1 VTAPRRTLAG
11 YLLVPRR
18 AEAVVKVWLV
28 VLTALY
34 ARLALARGSPGPLA
48 FTADLLVATVVL
60 EALVYQARYTLND
73 LLGVR
78 ADRHHPGKAGRRLPA
93 GPGGRVTRGVVT
105 AVLAGVVV
113 RLALAAA
120 TVRWVAA
127 PGLRGVLLAGSV
139 AVLVVAV
146 PYDALRVASA
156 ARARAAV
163 AAGAGPHDLLRTGPA
178 AVTLFVLV
186 GAGYAVR
193 ATVGLA
199 VGAPGRVPG
208 FLLALGGG
216 CFAAFGS
223 MFVTMTWAVDA
234 LNLLGRAARPSSGPP
249 TWPMTRSLA
258 DYPHLGPLL
267 GEIARERRGRPPVLR
282 VADAWADG
290 AAAPPGGGPGG
301 RDLLRLRPLAGL
313 GGLTWWNATF
323 VGAFT
328 AAAGLGA
335 AIVDG
340 AAARPSTAAVAAVG
354 TVGALAVVRTGRVWA
369 LAGAISAVGAGG
381 AIAAGVAGNAASWA
395 AGAFPAACLGA
406 TYLAFR
412 ATTPAAVRFDP
423 IDLLGPPAP
432 SPGRAARP

>member
-1 VTAPRRTLAG
+1 MTAPRRTLAG

-34 ARLALARGSPGPLA
+34 ARLALVDGTPGGVHGTPGAPA
-48 FTADLLVATVVL
+48 FAVDLLVTTAVL
-60 EALVYQARYTLND
+60 EGLVYQARYALND

-93 GPGGRVTRGVVT
+93 GPDGRATHGVVA

-113 RLALAAA
+113 RLVLAAVA
-120 TVRWVAA
+120 VRWVAA
-127 PGLRGVLLAGSV
+127 PHLRGVLLAGCV

-163 AAGAGPHDLLRTGPA
+163 AAGAGPRDLLRPGPA
-178 AVTLFVLV
+178 AVALFVLV
-186 GAGYAVR
+186 GSGYAVR
-193 ATVGLA
+193 AIVGLA
-199 VGAPGRVPG
+199 VGAPGHLPG
-208 FLLALGGG
+208 LLIAVGGG

-234 LNLLGRAARPSSGPP
+234 LNLLGPATRPPSGPA
-249 TWPMTRSLA
+249 TWPVTRSLA

-267 GEIARERRGRPPVLR
+267 GEIARGPSAVLR
-282 VADAWADG
+282 VADVWADG
-290 AAAPPGGGPGG
+290 EGASGG
-301 RDLLRLRPLAGL
+301 RDLLRPLAAL

-323 VGAFT
+323 GTAFT

-335 AIVDG
+335 AIVNG
-340 AAARPSTAAVAAVG
+340 ATVRPAEAAVAAVG
-354 TVGALAVVRTGRVWA
+354 TVGAVAVVRTGRVWA
-369 LAGAISAVGAGG
+369 LAGAAGAVGAG
-381 AIAAGVAGNAASWA
+381 AVLVAGRAGDAAAWV
-395 AGAFPAACLGA
+395 AGAFPVVCLGA

-412 ATTPAAVRFDP
+412 ATTPATVRFDP
-423 IDLLGPPAP
+423 ADLLGPPTTA
-432 SPGRAARP
+432 PGRAAGP